1 MIIETTE
8 IEGVITLCPVIHE
21 DGRGFF
27 SETYNKQTLEKNKI
41 NINFVQDNHSL
52 SKDSGVVRGL
62 HFQSEPYAQD
72 KLIRVISGS
81 IFDVAVDLR
90 AKSTTYGKYVS
101 RVLSDKN
108 WKQLLVPKGFAHG
121 FCTLEKNTEVIYKVS
136 NYYAPDCD
144 KGIMWNDPDLKIKWP
159 IENDKAILSDK
170 DKKQPLFN
178 QLENYF

>member
-41 NINFVQDNHSL
+41 NISFVQDNHSL
-52 SKDSGVVRGL
+52 SKDTGVVRGL

-90 AKSTTYGKYVS
+90 AKSATYGKYVS